1 MTSEQERA
9 VAKVAKAFG
18 WDEMTTGDIDLML
31 WALFRYYAARLK
43 PAATTSAAASTRPGP
58 ARSSATR
65 PSEA

>member
-18 WDEMTTGDIDLML
+18 WDEMATDDIYLML

-43 PAATTSAAASTRPGP
+43 PAIIGGMTGP
-58 ARSSATR
+58 TKSG
-65 PSEA
+65 